1 MRRHTAP
8 RGYIIER
15 KNGVRSPTR
24 FERTNLLEVLA
35 LKKERGAVCLIQPR
49 ASQDWRAMNVWS
61 NPFVSRTDA
70 IKFEP
75 HG

>member
-1 MRRHTAP
+1 MRRHTAA
-8 RGYIIER
+8 RRCIIER
-15 KNGVRSPTR
+15 KNGVRSATR
-24 FERTNLLEVLA
+24 FECTDLLEVLA
-35 LKKERGAVCLIQPR
+35 LKKERGAGRLIQPR
-49 ASQDWRAMNVWS
+49 AGQHWRAMNVWP